1 MNLKSDCK
9 NRKMF
14 AYLKIFRHKIKI
26 FSIFVWVLRPNYY
39 DMEQMHDYIIAS
51 FRLRLVGEAADL
63 VAMGLRGFE
72 PFEVKSEGEPL
83 LTVKTGCEI
92 DLDNIEREVL
102 TEFDFEQGQALCTF
116 ARNEQY
122 WIFYISSQDMPTH
135 IFLYDRQGGGV
146 ECNAGAVATSPSF
159 VRFGLW
165 FVLNIATVGHL
176 TAAVH
181 TSVIVK
187 DGRAVMF
194 LGESGTGKST
204 HTRLWLDNISGAELL
219 NDDSPFV
226 ACDDEG
232 AMVYGSPWSG
242 KTPCY
247 KNECYP
253 LRAMVRLS
261 QAPHNAIKQLRGVR
275 AIGALLPSLP
285 PAFVFDKALEN
296 ALLSVLSK
304 VLGKVKVYHLECL
317 PDIAAAELSF
327 ITVFDD
333 EVTG

>member
-51 FRLRLVGEAADL
+51 FRLRLVGKAADL

-72 PFEVKSEGEPL
+72 PFEVKAEGEPL
-83 LTVKTGCEI
+83 LTVKTGGEI

-116 ARNEQY
+116 ARNERY

-204 HTRLWLDNISGAELL
+204 HTRLWRENVEGATLL

-226 ACDDEG
+226 AVREG
-232 AMVYGSPWSG
+232 EVVAYGSPWSG

-247 KNECYP
+247 KAQCYP
-253 LRAMVRLS
+253 LQAIVRLS
-261 QAPHNAIKQLRGVR
+261 QAPYNKIRRLRSVE

-285 PAFVFDKALEN
+285 PAFAFDKELEEHTL
-296 ALLSVLSK
+296 ALLSAVLR
-304 VLGKVKVYHLECL
+304 GVKCFHLECL
-317 PDIAAAELSF
+317 PNAEAALLSAE
-327 ITVFDD
+327 TVFA
-333 EVTG
+333 E